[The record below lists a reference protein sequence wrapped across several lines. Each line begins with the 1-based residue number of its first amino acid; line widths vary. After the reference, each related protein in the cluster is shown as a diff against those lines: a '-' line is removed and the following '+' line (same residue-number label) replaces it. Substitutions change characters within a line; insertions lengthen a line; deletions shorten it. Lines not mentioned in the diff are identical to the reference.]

1 MYIIFVKKYLIMDY
15 IKNNIEWLFSGVGI
29 YIIGFL
35 VTLILIVF
43 GIKSIKFFVKFE
55 GTVTNKKETPNQ
67 H

>member
-1 MYIIFVKKYLIMDY
+1 MDY